1 MGELFRKPPKVAA
14 PLSKAP
20 KQSDG
25 DGGGGGDG
33 SDETMADIDKALGRV
48 TIIHGT
54 QELPFDVAGK
64 SISYVREA
72 LGPILQVPKDAEAW
86 VNNEPVKDETV
97 LLAHNS
103 TLEFIKASGVKG

>member
-1 MGELFRKPPKVAA
+1 MGELFQRKPPKVAA

-20 KQSDG
+20 PKTSQNPPP
-25 DGGGGGDG
+25 DG
-33 SDETMADIDKALGRV
+33 SDETLADIDKALGRV
-48 TIIHGT
+48 TIIHGS
-54 QELPFDVAGK
+54 QEFPYDVAGK
-64 SISYVREA
+64 SIAYVREA

-86 VNNEPVKDETV
+86 VNNQPVKDETT